1 MTKCLLIVAVALS
14 MLVPAW
20 GFAQSTQPAEEED
33 VVYRPPSQGA
43 SRARMGGG
51 SRTGVKM
58 PAIEAI
64 VPEHAGITISAQ
76 PVLYWYC
83 DEATDLPREFSLV
96 DGNTLDTV
104 KRKSMTGPIRQG
116 WQKIDLADLD
126 VELSPDTPY
135 EWRIAVVAGTGKPSD
150 NAVAGGMIVRLQKP
164 QIADVALQPPLK
176 KAAQLAAAG
185 VWYDAVAALMGELER
200 DPSSVAA
207 RRALVGLLGQVKL
220 KTAGAYAAG

>member
-1 MTKCLLIVAVALS
+1 MTRFLLTLVATSL
-14 MLVPAW
+14 MLFPAF
-20 GFAQSTQPAEEED
+20 GHAQATQPAEEED

-64 VPEHAGITISAQ
+64 VPEHAGITISPR

-83 DEATDLPREFSLV
+83 DEATELAREFSLV

-104 KRKSMTGPIRQG
+104 KRQSMTGPIKRG

-150 NAVAGGMIVRLQKP
+150 NAVAGGMILRMQKP
-164 QIADVALQPPLK
+164 QIADAALQPPLK

-200 DPSSVAA
+200 DPTSSAA
-207 RRALVGLLGQVKL
+207 RRALVGLLGQVRL
-220 KTAGAYAAG
+220 KTAGAYAAE